1 MNMKKY
7 TLILTVALAFAGAA
21 NAQFHMEGFEDV
33 LLDSGQVMNG
43 KKGEKAFVVP
53 SSGSPFQMKM
63 PILYDTSWGGN
74 WAGGWAI
81 SKQIDGSTGPSDFSK
96 HLYCAKPGFGSE
108 KNSKGEY
115 IGKGFA
121 VGMNGSYIKLDMQL
135 IPKNVGRGM
144 MSLEIANSTYAY
156 NSMKNGDNFAKKFGG
171 STGNDADSFVLKI
184 NFFVDTLKV
193 GTKRV
198 ILADYR
204 FADNSKDFI
213 LSSWERVIVP
223 NYFPEGAPD
232 SITFELE
239 SSDNGQFGMNTPG
252 FFCLD
257 RVLIAQWGSVK
268 NINSLQ
274 AKLYPNPT
282 KDILEIQ
289 TQHPAIAVEVLDAT
303 GRTVLTQAC
312 DSRNNLLNASR
323 LSLGSYQVKVK
334 TAVGQETATFVKQ

>member
-1 MNMKKY
+1 MKKY
-7 TLILTVALAFAGAA
+7 SMIMAAAFTLVGAA
-21 NAQFHMEGFEDV
+21 KAQFHKEGFEDV
-33 LLDSGQVMNG
+33 VLDSGQVING
-43 KKGEKAFVVP
+43 KNGEKAFVVP
-53 SSGSPFQMKM
+53 TNGSPFQMKL
-63 PILYDTSWGGN
+63 PILYDTSWGGY

-81 SKQIDGSTGPSDFSK
+81 SKQIDGSVGPSDFTK
-96 HLYCAKPGFGSE
+96 HLYCAKPGFGAE

-121 VGMNGSYIKLDMQL
+121 VGMNGSYIKLNMGL
-135 IPKNVGRGM
+135 IPGNVGRGM

-156 NSMKNGDNFAKKFGG
+156 NSIKNGDNFAKKFGG

-193 GTKRV
+193 GSKRV

-213 LSSWERVIVP
+213 LGTWERVIVP

-257 RVLIAQWGSVK
+257 GVLIAQWGSVK
-268 NINSLQ
+268 NINTLQ
-274 AKLYPNPT
+274 AKVFPNPAN
-282 KDILEIQ
+282 DIVEIQ
-289 TQHPAIAVEVLDAT
+289 AQNTPNKVEVVDVA
-303 GRTVLTQAC
+303 GRIIYTQAC
-312 DSRNNLLNASR
+312 DSRYAHLNVANWSP
-323 LSLGSYQVKVK
+323 GTYQVKV
-334 TAVGQETATFVKQ
+334 TTVVGQETATFVKQ

>member
-1 MNMKKY
+1 MKKY
-7 TLILTVALAFAGAA
+7 SIILSLALVFVGAA
-21 NAQFHMEGFEDV
+21 KAQFHKEGFEDV
-33 LLDSGQVMNG
+33 TLDSGQVMNG

-53 SSGSPFQMKM
+53 SSGNPFQMKM
-63 PILYDTSWGGN
+63 PILYDTSWGGY

-81 SKQIDGSTGPSDFSK
+81 SQKIDGSTGPSDFTK
-96 HLYCAKPGFGSE
+96 HLYCAKPGFGAE
-108 KNSKGEY
+108 KNAKGEY

-121 VGMNGSYIKLDMQL
+121 VGMNGSYIKLNLQS

-144 MSLEIANSTYAY
+144 MALEIANSTYAF
-156 NSMKNGDNFAKKFGG
+156 NSIKNGDNFAKKFGG

-204 FADNSKDFI
+204 FTDNSKDFI
-213 LSSWERVIVP
+213 LGTWERVVVP

-257 RVLIAQWGSVK
+257 EVIIGQWGSVRH
-268 NINSLQ
+268 INTLQ
-274 AKLYPNPT
+274 AKVFPNPA

-289 TQHPAIAVEVLDAT
+289 TQNKPTQIEVVDVT
-303 GRTVLTQAC
+303 GRMMYSQTC
-312 DSRNNLLNASR
+312 DSRSAHLNVANWSP
-323 LSLGSYQVKVK
+323 GTYQVKVT